1 MQIGHLSVC
10 NSKDGVLS
18 VMVNDEGLPFQTAAV
33 RWKFTKSL
41 DFLPLD
47 LRLTIQFWYHPTS
60 GLMQILHFDWLRY

>member
-18 VMVNDEGLPFQTAAV
+18 VMVNDEGLPLKTAAV
-33 RWKFTKSL
+33 RWKFTKSF

-47 LRLTIQFWYHPTS
+47 LRLTIQF
-60 GLMQILHFDWLRY
+60 